1 MTEIEF
7 TDILHFLES
16 NQIDFTLVNEKSVK
30 KEYVVASIFC
40 PINQGFYYLVGN
52 DLPVQIEDSLI
63 LCNKPLN
70 TKNTL
75 LVVKNIDI
83 QLLYYRLLKFYFQQK
98 STGII
103 HSMTE
108 IHPQAKLG
116 KNVQIDAFT
125 VLGNCKIG
133 DNVVIGSHCKIY
145 DNVIIGDNTVIESGS
160 VIGVSGIAWTWDET
174 QTEKVVQPQ
183 LGGVKIGS
191 HCILSAQT
199 VVVRGSLN
207 ENTSLGNY
215 CFLAPGCRLGH
226 GTRIGNYVHLANT
239 ITTAGNV
246 VIGDYSFV
254 GSGAV
259 FSPKVTLHP
268 MTIVGAG
275 SVVIKSTTGPH
286 KTVVGSPARE
296 KETNKNPEGM
306 PPPKIK

>member
-103 HSMTE
+103 HAMTE

-145 DNVIIGDNTVIESGS
+145 DNVIIGDNTIIESGS

-191 HCILSAQT
+191 YCILSAQT

-207 ENTSLGNY
+207 ESTTIGDF
-215 CFLAPGCRLGH
+215 CFIAPGCRLGH
-226 GTRIGNYVHLANT
+226 GTVIGNYVHLANT
-239 ITTAGNV
+239 ITTGGNV
-246 VIGDYSFV
+246 QIGDYCFV
-254 GSGAV
+254 GSSAV
-259 FSPKVTLHP
+259 FSPKVKLHP
-268 MTIVGAG
+268 MTVVGAG
-275 SVVIKSTTGPH
+275 SVVIKSTTESN
-286 KTVVGSPARE
+286 KTLMGCPARE
-296 KETNKNPEGM
+296 KETSSHPVGM
-306 PPPKIK
+306 PKPKII

>member
-145 DNVIIGDNTVIESGS
+145 DNVIIGDNTIIESGS
-160 VIGVSGIAWTWDET
+160 VIGVQGIAWTWNET
-174 QTEKVVQPQ
+174 QTEKVNLPQ
-183 LGGVKIGS
+183 LGGVKIGNN
-191 HCILSAQT
+191 CILSAQT
-199 VVVRGSLN
+199 VIVRGSLN
-207 ENTSLGNY
+207 ENTTLGDY
-215 CFLAPGCRLGH
+215 CFVAPGCRLGH
-226 GTRIGNYVHLANT
+226 GTVIGDHVHLANT
-239 ITTAGNV
+239 ITTGGNTQ
-246 VIGDYSFV
+246 IGDYSFV
-254 GSGAV
+254 GSGVV
-259 FSPKVTLHP
+259 FCPKVKIHP
-268 MTIVGAG
+268 MTVVGAG
-275 SVVIKSTTGPH
+275 SVVVKSTTSTN
-286 KTVVGSPARE
+286 KTLLGSPAQE
-296 KETNKNPEGM
+296 KETSKNPMGM
-306 PPPKIK
+306 PKPKIN